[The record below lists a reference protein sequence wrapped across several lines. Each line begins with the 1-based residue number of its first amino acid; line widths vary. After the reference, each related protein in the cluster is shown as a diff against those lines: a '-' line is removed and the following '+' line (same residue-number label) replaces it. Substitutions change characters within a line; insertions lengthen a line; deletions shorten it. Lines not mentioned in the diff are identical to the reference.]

1 MREPKMSF
9 SGVLLKRFCGR
20 ADKMDYGE
28 VEKRSD
34 YVGLNG
40 N

>member
-1 MREPKMSF
+1 MREPKRSF
-9 SGVLLKRFCGR
+9 SGIPLKSFCGR

-28 VEKRSD
+28 MEKRSD

>member
-1 MREPKMSF
+1 MREPDRSF
-9 SGVLLKRFCGR
+9 LAAPVKRFCGR